1 MRGPSSPQSAG
12 DEMIVEKDFS
22 LDKAL
27 MELKSEDVGAISFF
41 IGSVRESPRKLE
53 YLRFDFYEEMVEKK
67 FSEIRNETEK
77 RFDVKKVL
85 ILHRVGKLKVGEN
98 IMLVAVSSPHRKEA
112 FKALKFA
119 VEEIKKIVPIWKKEV
134 FRDEEVWV

>member
-1 MRGPSSPQSAG
+1 
-12 DEMIVEKDFS
+12 MIVERDFS

-27 MELKSEDVGAISFF
+27 MELKSEDVGAISFL

-53 YLRFDFYEEMVEKK
+53 YLKFDFYEEMVEKK
-67 FSEIRNETEK
+67 FSEIEDEAKK
-77 RFDVKKVL
+77 RFHVKKVL
-85 ILHRVGKLKVGEN
+85 IIHRVGKLKVGEN

-112 FKALKFA
+112 FEALKFA

-134 FRDEEVWV
+134 FRDKEVWV